1 MELKNKKYINNT
13 GRLPGYSLGDEPHV
27 ALSESMKIKPMFGKV
42 DTRPGTSEPEGSK
55 SGMSFDYN
63 NIGSAIGGTIG
74 LIKHISD
81 SANDYDMAG
90 DLMAQYGNQNHSIM
104 GVNYSTNGDIS
115 MSDIRR

>member
-13 GRLPGYSLGDEPHV
+13 GRLPGYSLGDEPRA
-27 ALSESMKIKPMFGKV
+27 ALYESMKINPTFGKV
-42 DTRPGTSEPEGSK
+42 DLHPGASEPEEPKRGI
-55 SGMSFDYN
+55 SFNYDN
-63 NIGSAIGGTIG
+63 VGSAIGGTIG
-74 LIKHISD
+74 LIKHIND